1 MFRFE
6 KEKEEAMSPDLSRAA
21 VLSIEKGEEIFGG
34 WATAS
39 IPQVGIYKLLAKKK
53 ADGTIEWAHFIQR
66 DSGVT
71 ERVMRGEVKTTEEFS
86 VVKDAIESNLRR
98 IYGVT
103 LQAAG
108 YDVSTLNRKT
118 AIGTMH

>member
-1 MFRFE
+1 M
-6 KEKEEAMSPDLSRAA
+6 
-21 VLSIEKGEEIFGG
+21 
-34 WATAS
+34 
-39 IPQVGIYKLLAKKK
+39 
-53 ADGTIEWAHFIQR
+53 H
-66 DSGVT
+66 
-71 ERVMRGEVKTTEEFS
+71 GEVKTAEEFS

-118 AIGTMH
+118 ATGTMH